1 MEEKKEKELKSLVAV
16 DGSEVSKKAVV
27 LSARFAAKT
36 GVHLTLL
43 HVLEDVV
50 RYDKV
55 PETWKYYLREQQAK
69 KILEEAKKLAEENGA
84 KSVDT
89 KIAVGPVAEEIVRIA
104 EEGGY
109 VSIIIGTKGRSPL
122 KKLLLGSVAE
132 KVVLY
137 AHCPVVVV
145 R

>member
-1 MEEKKEKELKSLVAV
+1 MEEKKLKSLVAV
-16 DGSEVSKKAVV
+16 DGSEVSKKAVR
-27 LSARFAAKT
+27 LSARFASKT

-43 HVLEDVV
+43 HVLEDVI

-55 PETWKYYLREQQAK
+55 PETWRYYLREQQAK
-69 KILEEAKKLAEENGA
+69 KILEEAKRLAEENGV
-84 KSVDT
+84 KDVDT
-89 KIAVGPVAEEIVRIA
+89 KIVVGPVAEEIVRVA

>member
-1 MEEKKEKELKSLVAV
+1 M
-16 DGSEVSKKAVV
+16 
-27 LSARFAAKT
+27 
-36 GVHLTLL
+36 
-43 HVLEDVV
+43 
-50 RYDKV
+50 
-55 PETWKYYLREQQAK
+55 
-69 KILEEAKKLAEENGA
+69 LEEAKRLAEENGA
-84 KSVDT
+84 KDVDT

-109 VSIIIGTKGRSPL
+109 VSIIVGTKGKSLL
-122 KKLLLGSVAE
+122 KKLLMGSVAE

>member
-1 MEEKKEKELKSLVAV
+1 MEEKKEKKLKSLVAV

-27 LSARFAAKT
+27 LASRFAAKT

-43 HVLEDVV
+43 HVLEDVI

-55 PETWKYYLREQQAK
+55 PETWNYYLREQQAK

-84 KSVDT
+84 KDVDT
-89 KIAVGPVAEEIVRIA
+89 KIAVGPIAEEIVRIA
-104 EEGGY
+104 EEDGY
-109 VSIIIGTKGRSPL
+109 VSIIIGTKGRSLL
-122 KKLLLGSVAE
+122 KKLLIGSVAE

>member
-1 MEEKKEKELKSLVAV
+1 MEEKKLKSLIAV

-27 LSARFAAKT
+27 LASRFAAKT

-43 HVLEDVV
+43 HVLEDVI

-55 PETWKYYLREQQAK
+55 PETWNYYLREQQAK

-84 KSVDT
+84 KDIDT
-89 KIAVGPVAEEIVRIA
+89 RIAVGPIAEEIVRIA
-104 EEGGY
+104 EEEGY
-109 VSIIIGTKGRSPL
+109 VSIIIGTRGRSLL
-122 KKLLLGSVAE
+122 KKLLMGSVAE